1 MNMTVWDRL
10 RAPFDPN
17 LVHWRVGSTNK
28 DKTKGL
34 ALAYLDARDIQ
45 ERLDDAVG
53 PENWEDEYK
62 QAGSSI
68 ICRLR
73 IRIETPHGWEW
84 IAKSDGSGESDIE
97 GSKGAISGALK
108 RAAVKF
114 GIGRYLYYTPDF
126 WRPLEQGKWFSDNTK
141 RSLTLDL
148 GAWQRDFFAGQIDG
162 EIRENVTGKTPPAK
176 LPPQQPKAVET
187 KEGSG
192 VYKPA
197 PPTAVNGTPAPDKQ
211 IDEAYKD
218 FRKELDHANAARREE
233 GLGQILGTH
242 IIEALHQMN
251 YGAVTPKQLSNWS
264 DLKMLGYQGLVD
276 LTRELNEKPTLIGE
290 VARF

>member
-1 MNMTVWDRL
+1 MTVWDRL

-148 GAWQRDFFAGQIDG
+148 GAWQRDFFAGGIDG
-162 EIRENVTGKTPPAK
+162 EIRLNVTEQQKLNVTGKTPPAK
-176 LPPQQPKAVET
+176 LPPAQSQPQ
-187 KEGSG
+187 
-192 VYKPA
+192 PQ
-197 PPTAVNGTPAPDKQ
+197 AVNGVPAPDKQ
-211 IDEAYKD
+211 IEEAYKD

-251 YGAVTPKQLSNWS
+251 YGAAIPKQLSNWS